1 MRVDDLLPDL
11 DALAPPGVHL
21 AGRAIA
27 SGDEALLLP
36 EEATALARSPLV
48 QRRHSGAARSL
59 ARALL
64 ARLGARST
72 AILRGAGGAPIWPE
86 GVIGS
91 LAHDEAVA
99 VAALARRADI
109 AALGVD
115 VEPAEPL
122 PAELVAIVATR
133 TEQGRAP
140 AQDPLY
146 FRKLFVAKEAVYK
159 ALFPL
164 DGRFREHHDVEIDLI
179 AGIGT
184 AEGAPP
190 LDLALGAAR
199 HIVVV
204 ATIRGA
210 GGG

>member
-1 MRVDDLLPDL
+1 MGVDDLLPDL

-21 AGRAIA
+21 AGRAIV
-27 SGDEALLLP
+27 SGDEALLVP
-36 EEATALARSPLV
+36 EEAAALARSTLV
-48 QRRHSGAARSL
+48 QRRHSGAARDL
-59 ARALL
+59 ARTLL
-64 ARLGARST
+64 LRLEASPA
-72 AILRGAGGAPIWPE
+72 AIPRGPSGAPIWPE
-86 GVIGS
+86 GVVGS
-91 LAHDEAVA
+91 LAHDEDVA
-99 VAALARRADI
+99 LAALARRADI

-122 PAELVAIVATR
+122 AADLAAIVGTVA
-133 TEQGRAP
+133 ERAGAP
-140 AQDPLY
+140 DDPLY

-164 DGRFREHHDVEIDLI
+164 DGRFREHRDVEIDLA
-179 AGIGT
+179 AGVGA

-190 LDLALGAAR
+190 LDLAVGVAR

-210 GGG
+210 GR